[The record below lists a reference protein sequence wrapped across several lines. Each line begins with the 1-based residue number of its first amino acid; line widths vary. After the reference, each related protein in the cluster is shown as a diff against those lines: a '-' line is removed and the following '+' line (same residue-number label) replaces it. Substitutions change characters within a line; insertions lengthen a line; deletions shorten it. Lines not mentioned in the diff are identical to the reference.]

1 MLITLSIPKLL
12 LVGQHKHLIGADH
25 QQVKTSVVPVEIEN
39 EEKENEEKENEEKE
53 EKVGETIKKYE
64 WMTC

>member
-1 MLITLSIPKLL
+1 M
-12 LVGQHKHLIGADH
+12 
-25 QQVKTSVVPVEIEN
+25 KTSVVPVEIEN
-39 EEKENEEKENEEKE
+39 EDKEEDEKEEKEEEEKE